1 MGRLCWLCR
10 SGGEGC
16 RAVYLGDEMS
26 CVAYL
31 SSESLVEMCRSYL
44 DDGAWRGC
52 RGFGG

>member
-16 RAVYLGDEMS
+16 RVVYLGDEMS

-31 SSESLVEMCRSYL
+31 SSKSLVEMCRSCL